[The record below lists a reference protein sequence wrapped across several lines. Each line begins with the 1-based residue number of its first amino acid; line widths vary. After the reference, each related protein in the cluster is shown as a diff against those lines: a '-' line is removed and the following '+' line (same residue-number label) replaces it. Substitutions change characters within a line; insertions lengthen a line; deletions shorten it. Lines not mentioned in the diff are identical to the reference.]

1 MLRESVE
8 ASDEVVAGFE
18 MLWKDMSTRFFVTA
32 LLSRLELDRRVK
44 TRVGPKHGSETFQ
57 RRISKIQSLGTAY
70 QVGMVEAIQIFLL
83 AFLLS
88 SKIPQQANILEIS
101 YWCIFFSV

>member
-32 LLSRLELDRRVK
+32 LLSRLELDRLVK
-44 TRVGPKHGSETFQ
+44 TRVGPKQ
-57 RRISKIQSLGTAY
+57 RQ
-70 QVGMVEAIQIFLL
+70 
-83 AFLLS
+83 
-88 SKIPQQANILEIS
+88 
-101 YWCIFFSV
+101 